1 MSVPPGN
8 RGKSTMQFVETADK
22 IEQRTMQICR
32 HWPKAYMFII
42 TQRTIMLASEIYEH
56 AQKANAI
63 FPKDE
68 EERALRIRE
77 LDMALGAL
85 YAYARKIERAYSMFP
100 ICGEKKNVSE
110 SEVENKSNN
119 VLKELM
125 DLCLD
130 EEESLKGNLHYTR
143 SLDLTNRQKQ
153 PDSEPQT

>member
-8 RGKSTMQFVETADK
+8 RGKSTMQFVESADK

-42 TQRTIMLASEIYEH
+42 TQRTIQLASEIYEH

-68 EERALRIRE
+68 EERSLRICE

-85 YAYARKIERAYSMFP
+85 YAYARKIERAFSMFP
-100 ICGEKKNVSE
+100 ICGEKKNVSQSDIE
-110 SEVENKSNN
+110 IKSNN
-119 VLKELM
+119 ILEELM
-125 DLCLD
+125 NLCLD
-130 EEESLKGNLHYTR
+130 EEEALKGNLHYTR
-143 SLDLTNRQKQ
+143 SLDLSKSGKPQADEQ
-153 PDSEPQT
+153 SE

>member
-8 RGKSTMQFVETADK
+8 RGKSTMQFVETADR

-32 HWPKAYMFII
+32 RWPKAYMFII
-42 TQRTIMLASEIYEH
+42 MQRTLSLASEIYEH

-100 ICGEKKNVSE
+100 ICGEKKGVSE
-110 SEVENKSNN
+110 AELETKSNN

-125 DLCLD
+125 DMCLD
-130 EEESLKGNLHYTR
+130 EEEALKGNLHYTR
-143 SLDLTNRQKQ
+143 SLDLTNRQKPPNTGQ
-153 PDSEPQT
+153 ST